1 MKVVVYYD
9 EGETREDRKE
19 VINELSNIDGVR
31 NVENSHIAMSSP
43 ITAKVDIRFNW
54 NEMNG
59 EEMVYKIS
67 TQPFV
72 HNASRLR

>member
-1 MKVVVYYD
+1 MKIVVYYD
-9 EGETREDRKE
+9 EDETRENREE

-31 NVENSHIAMSSP
+31 NVENGYISMGSP
-43 ITAKVDIRFNW
+43 VTAKVDIEFNW
-54 NEMNG
+54 NEINE

-67 TQPFV
+67 TQPFI